1 MRLFTH
7 FKLLVL
13 TLPLVLSQ
21 VVKVAVV
28 VLVED
33 RLVEN
38 KNLLGNFETLGI
50 TELISK
56 SRAGT
61 ISFLRLSLLFC
72 GVNTVLGQS
81 LRIFVGGDCGTA
93 RVRHFLII
101 FCW

>member
-1 MRLFTH
+1 M
-7 FKLLVL
+7 LVL

-28 VLVED
+28 VLVEN

-56 SRAGT
+56 GRAST
-61 ISFLRLSLLFC
+61 ISFLRLPFLFC
-72 GVNTVLGQS
+72 GVNTVLRQR
-81 LRIFVGGDCGTA
+81 LRIFVGGDRGTA
-93 RVRHFLII
+93 RVRYFLGI
-101 FCW
+101 FSR

>member
-1 MRLFTH
+1 MRLLTH
-7 FKLLVL
+7 LKLQVL

-33 RLVEN
+33 GLVEN

-56 SRAGT
+56 GRAST

-72 GVNTVLGQS
+72 GVNTVLRQR
-81 LRIFVGGDCGTA
+81 LRIFVG
-93 RVRHFLII
+93 
-101 FCW
+101 